1 MDLLFQEYQ
10 VLLADLAELV
20 VLVDLEVLV
29 DMVVLVA
36 LEDLVVLGDLL
47 YLEYQQRL
55 KGQKVCLNLIT
66 ANLDLPFHAM
76 SCDCVC
82 IKLDCVAGTLKLVI
96 SITH

>member
-1 MDLLFQEYQ
+1 MVLGVQEVRVDQMDLLFQEYQ

-20 VLVDLEVLV
+20 VLVDLVALVDLEVLV
-29 DMVVLVA
+29 DKVVLVA

-47 YLEYQQRL
+47 YLEYQKRL

-76 SCDCVC
+76 SCDCV
-82 IKLDCVAGTLKLVI
+82 
-96 SITH
+96 